1 MKKVQLWLLQAVF
14 FMAQMFP
21 VRWMGALGAGL
32 GRCLFYVLKRTRLI
46 TMANLTRIYPEKN
59 RAWRIRMAR
68 ASFAEAARTAFELPH
83 VFLRSKEFLLSRID
97 IDGEDELK
105 QALDEGKGVFIVAAH
120 HSNWELLGLAFS
132 LLDYPIVTVYHPMRH
147 AALNDYMIRCRT
159 RFGGELQ
166 SRHDGLR
173 WLPKSLKHNKL
184 IGLMIDQHMSTGIQV
199 PFLGHMAN
207 TTALPAS
214 YIQRKPTPVIAIT
227 LDRIG
232 HDFRFKL
239 RLQKVKMP
247 ALGDDKAVNTY
258 HMMQTIG
265 DTFAPIIHAR
275 PELWLWLHRRWYILE
290 QEEKI
295 AKVVYGTP

>member
-1 MKKVQLWLLQAVF
+1 MKKVQLWLLKSVF
-14 FMAQMFP
+14 FIAQIFP

-32 GRCLFYVLKRTRLI
+32 GRLLFYILKRIRLI
-46 TMANLTRIYPEKN
+46 TIANLTRVYPEKS
-59 RAWRIRMAR
+59 RAWRTHMAK

-83 VFLRSKEFLLSRID
+83 VFRGSKKFLLSRIE
-97 IDGEDELK
+97 IEGEDELK
-105 QALDEGKGVFIVAAH
+105 QALAEEKGVFIVAAH
-120 HSNWELLGLAFS
+120 HSNWELEALAFS
-132 LLDYPIVTVYHPMRH
+132 MLGYASTTIYHPMKNQ
-147 AALNDYMIRCRT
+147 AVDAYMMQCRT
-159 RFGGELQ
+159 RFGGKLQ

-173 WLPKSLKHNKL
+173 WLPRALKDNQL
-184 IGLMIDQHMSTGIQV
+184 IGVMIDQHMSTGIQV
-199 PFLGHMAN
+199 PFLGHLAN

-227 LDRIG
+227 LDRMG
-232 HDFRFKL
+232 SDFRFKL
-239 RLQKVKMP
+239 HLKKVAMP

-265 DTFAPIIHAR
+265 DAFAPTIHAR